1 MLNTAKLGAFV
12 PTIDAERARKFYVD
26 VLGLRFISDDPF
38 ALVLDANGTT
48 VRVSKVGEFTPQKFT
63 VLGWE
68 VTDIQSTVSELEKSG
83 VSFEK
88 YGFPGQD
95 EHGIW
100 TAPAVDNAT
109 GGAKVAWFKD
119 PDGNVLSVTEFVTG

>member
-1 MLNTAKLGAFV
+1 VTKA
-12 PTIDAERARKFYVD
+12 PQY
-26 VLGLRFISDDPF
+26 
-38 ALVLDANGTT
+38 
-48 VRVSKVGEFTPQKFT
+48 TPYPFT
-63 VLGWE
+63 VLGWD
-68 VTDIQSTVSELEKSG
+68 VSDIEKAVSELSAKG

-95 EHGIW
+95 ERGIW

-119 PDGNVLSVTEFVTG
+119 PDGNLLSLTEYA

>member
-1 MLNTAKLGAFV
+1 MLGSAKIVAFV
-12 PTIDAERARKFYVD
+12 PTRDSEKARRFYVD
-26 VLGLRFISDDPF
+26 ILGLGFVSDDQF
-38 ALVLDANGTT
+38 ALVLDANGIA
-48 VRVSKVGEFTPQKFT
+48 VRVSKVPEYTPYPFTA
-63 VLGWE
+63 LGWDLP
-68 VTDIQSTVSELEKSG
+68 DIEKTVSELSARG

-95 EHGIW
+95 GRGIW

-119 PDGNVLSVTEFVTG
+119 PDGNLLSLTEYA